1 MNDEGPVIS
10 ELLPLDELN
19 AAAPLSRL
27 GTDAMPV
34 GSFYTRSNFEIPSVD
49 PDTWR
54 LTVSGLVGDPMILSM
69 SELRSLGES
78 TELVTLE
85 CAGNGR
91 IYMDPVPDGA
101 PWGLGAVSV
110 AEFTGTPLA
119 RVLRASNP
127 SAEVVEFV
135 FTGLDRG
142 RVEPEGDINYAFSL
156 TAGEAASVG
165 PMLVWAMNGEPL
177 TAEHGAPLRLVAP
190 GAYGMASVKWLTS
203 ITARSE
209 PFTGHFRMKYRY
221 LGDPIASEGE
231 RVGPMRVRSL
241 IAAPLDAE
249 DVAAD
254 LEVRGAAWSGS
265 GTIESVAVRID
276 DGDWLEAEIGAALGR
291 FAPTPWSMSVRLDPG
306 SHAIVS
312 RATDS
317 AGNVQPLESIWNANG
332 YANNVVQTVMVRV
345 LN

>member
-1 MNDEGPVIS
+1 MTDLV
-10 ELLPLDELN
+10 PLDELN

-27 GTDAMPV
+27 GADAMPV

-49 PDTWR
+49 ADAWR
-54 LTVSGLVGDPMILSM
+54 LTVSGLVGDPMVLSM
-69 SELRSLGES
+69 NELRSFGES

-101 PWGLGAVSV
+101 PWGMGAVSV

-119 RVLRASNP
+119 RVLRAANP
-127 SAEVVEFV
+127 SDKVAEFV

-142 RVEPEGDINYAFSL
+142 RVDPEGEINYAFSL
-156 TAGEAASVG
+156 AAGEAATDG

-177 TAEHGAPLRLVAP
+177 TAQHGAPLRLLAP
-190 GAYGMASVKWLTS
+190 GAYGMASVKWLTT
-203 ITARSE
+203 ITAIAE

-231 RVGPMRVRSL
+231 QVGPMRVRSL
-241 IAAPLDAE
+241 IATPLEAE

-254 LEVRGAAWSGS
+254 LEIRGAAWSGS
-265 GTIESVAVRID
+265 GTIESVVVRVD
-276 DGDWLEAEIGAALGR
+276 ERDWTEAEIAAPLGR
-291 FAPTPWSMSVRLDPG
+291 FAPTPWSMSLRLGPG
-306 SHAIVS
+306 SHSIAS

-332 YANNVVQTVMVRV
+332 YANNVVQTVTVTV
-345 LN
+345 LD

>member
-1 MNDEGPVIS
+1 MNDERSVIS

-19 AAAPLSRL
+19 AAAPLWRL
-27 GTDAMPV
+27 GADAMPV
-34 GSFYTRSNFEIPSVD
+34 GSFYTRSNFEIPTVD
-49 PDTWR
+49 SDVWR
-54 LTVSGLVGDPMILSM
+54 LTVSGLVGDPMVLSL
-69 SELRSLGES
+69 SELKSFGES
-78 TELVTLE
+78 TELVVLE

-110 AEFTGTPLA
+110 AEFIGTPLA
-119 RVLRASNP
+119 GVLRAANP
-127 SAEVVEFV
+127 SDEAAEFV

-142 RVEPEGDINYAFSL
+142 RVEPQGDIDYAFSL
-156 TAGEAASVG
+156 DAAAAASDG

-177 TAEHGAPLRLVAP
+177 IAEHGAPLRLLVP

-203 ITARSE
+203 ITAIAQ

-231 RVGPMRVRSL
+231 HVGPMRVRSL
-241 IAAPLDAE
+241 IATPLEAE
-249 DVAAD
+249 DVVAD
-254 LEVRGAAWSGS
+254 PKIRGAAWSGS
-265 GTIESVAVRID
+265 GIIESVAVRID
-276 DGDWLEAEIGAALGR
+276 DGDWVEAEIGAALGR

-306 SHAIVS
+306 SHAIAS

-332 YANNVVQTVMVRV
+332 YANNVVHTVVVRV
-345 LN
+345 LD

>member
-1 MNDEGPVIS
+1 MTDLV
-10 ELLPLDELN
+10 PLDELN

-27 GTDAMPV
+27 GGDAMPV

-49 PDTWR
+49 EDAWR
-54 LTVSGLVGDPMILSM
+54 LTVSGLVGEPMVLSM
-69 SELRSLGES
+69 SELRSFGES

-101 PWGLGAVSV
+101 PWGMGAVSV

-119 RVLRASNP
+119 RVLRAANP
-127 SAEVVEFV
+127 SDEAAEFV

-142 RVEPEGDINYAFSL
+142 RIDPEGEINYAFSL
-156 TAGEAASVG
+156 AAEEAASDG

-177 TAEHGAPLRLVAP
+177 TAEHGAPVRLLAP

-203 ITARSE
+203 ITATAK
-209 PFTGHFRMKYRY
+209 PFTGHFRQKYRY

-231 RVGPMRVRSL
+231 HVGPIRVRSL
-241 IAAPLDAE
+241 IAAPLEAE
-249 DVAAD
+249 EVVQNPD
-254 LEVRGAAWSGS
+254 VRGVAWSGF
-265 GTIESVAVRID
+265 GTIEAVAVRID
-276 DGDWLEAEIGAALGR
+276 EGDWVGAQVGVPLGR
-291 FAPTPWSMSVRLDPG
+291 FAPTPWATSVRLEPG
-306 SHAIVS
+306 SHTIAA

-332 YANNVVQTVMVRV
+332 YANNVVHTVTVRV
-345 LN
+345 IG

>member
-1 MNDEGPVIS
+1 MTDLV
-10 ELLPLDELN
+10 PLDELN
-19 AAAPLSRL
+19 AAALLSRL
-27 GTDAMPV
+27 GGDAMPV
-34 GSFYTRSNFEIPSVD
+34 GSFYTRSNIEIPSVD
-49 PDTWR
+49 ADAWR
-54 LTVSGLVGDPMILSM
+54 LTVSGLVGDPMVLSM
-69 SELRSLGES
+69 SELRSFGES

-101 PWGLGAVSV
+101 PWGMGAVSV

-119 RVLRASNP
+119 GVLRAANP
-127 SAEVVEFV
+127 SDEVAEFV

-142 RVEPEGDINYAFSL
+142 RVEPKGDINYAFSL
-156 TAGEAASVG
+156 AAGEAAADG

-177 TAEHGAPLRLVAP
+177 TAEHGSPLRLLAP

-203 ITARSE
+203 ITAIAE

-231 RVGPMRVRSL
+231 HVGPMRVRSL
-241 IAAPLDAE
+241 IATPLEAE

-254 LEVRGAAWSGS
+254 LEIRGVAWSGS
-265 GTIESVAVRID
+265 GTIESVAVRVD
-276 DGDWLEAEIGAALGR
+276 ERDWAEAEIAAPLGR
-291 FAPTPWSMSVRLDPG
+291 FAPTPWANSVRLEPG
-306 SHAIVS
+306 SHTIAA

-332 YANNVVQTVMVRV
+332 YANNVVHTVTVRV
-345 LN
+345 IG